1 MKRFL
6 LTLLSVLLL
15 AAGLV
20 LRLGDG
26 VEAEASVVTIQVSAL
41 EKIVLSMDNPTL
53 DFGSLQPGS
62 SLTATTPVS
71 LSVSSNVP
79 WDLSYSASG
88 LDDTRGLPLSSLKW
102 GLQASGSDATA
113 VAPSGA
119 FVANEPK
126 TAAFSTSHYYTIT
139 MPWTATPGLYAATV
153 TYTALA
159 HQ

>member
-6 LTLLSVLLL
+6 LTLLSVLLI
-15 AAGLV
+15 ATGVV
-20 LRLGDG
+20 LQLGDG

-62 SLTATTPVS
+62 TLTVTAPVN

-79 WDLSYSASG
+79 WDLGYSASG
-88 LDDTRGLPLSSLKW
+88 LDASRGLPLSSLAW
-102 GLQASGSDATA
+102 GLQADGSDATA
-113 VAPSGA
+113 INQFGA
-119 FVANEPK
+119 FLANQPK

-153 TYTALA
+153 TYTAVA